1 MTLKKV
7 FNAILE
13 ERTANTKTKFVA
25 EVRKRSKTRKA
36 PAAIFEA
43 LIQYVL
49 EEAFNDIAINFEENK
64 IVYRENLFRET
75 QFTIQPTNHE
85 LERKMMVLGHRLLP
99 FVHPNVS
106 PTELIFEDGDGQ
118 IIPIREITLPVEEGQ
133 DYVLL
138 MAPYGALQLDIQ
150 IHEKM
155 LMLWALD
162 LEAWLKN
169 HKVGKKD
176 LLQITPIDYDKHR
189 FRFDVLSS
197 REIAEQAFVTKRMD
211 EILTESLIEIIEF
224 FETPIPV
231 DYCLFW
237 AFANLPKQNLPLV
250 KVGSPIG
257 PFLSNHEEINIFSEN
272 AFAYLHLHDFLDTFW
287 ESMMDEAL
295 FIDPSKMG
303 KAKDLDGIFQE
314 LGNSY
319 SSGFVAGKMIQ
330 QIHEHNQIDK
340 QELIALLFLDPD
352 FSFYNKKQERNF
364 HAALDA
370 LEKKVNEE
378 WSNTRLS
385 LPMMQLL
392 NKTIQFKVEFIA
404 FLREID
410 LRLEDPANFDFAS
423 LMQFQ
428 PIDGMLDQLLE
439 AIAAGEILKP
449 KDAKGMTDQLLGAR
463 EQFHLFRDQFLM
475 DL

>member
-1 MTLKKV
+1 
-7 FNAILE
+7 
-13 ERTANTKTKFVA
+13 
-25 EVRKRSKTRKA
+25 
-36 PAAIFEA
+36 
-43 LIQYVL
+43 
-49 EEAFNDIAINFEENK
+49 
-64 IVYRENLFRET
+64 
-75 QFTIQPTNHE
+75 
-85 LERKMMVLGHRLLP
+85 MVLGHRLFP
-99 FVHPNVS
+99 FVHPNVH
-106 PTELIFEDGDGQ
+106 PAALIFEDGTGQ
-118 IIPIREITLPVEEGQ
+118 TIPVKEITLPVEEGQ
-133 DYVLL
+133 DYILL
-138 MAPYGALQLDIQ
+138 MAPYGAAQLDIQ

-155 LMLWALD
+155 LVLWALD
-162 LEAWLKN
+162 LESWMRS

-176 LLQITPIDYDKHR
+176 LFQITPVAYDEHR
-189 FRFDVLSS
+189 FRFDLLTS
-197 REIAEQAFVTKRMD
+197 REIAEQALVTKRMD
-211 EILTESLIEIIEF
+211 EILTESLIDIIQF
-224 FETPIPV
+224 FEAPVPV

-237 AFANLPKQNLPLV
+237 ALANLPKQNMPLV
-250 KVGSPIG
+250 KSGSPIG
-257 PFLSNHEEINIFSEN
+257 PFLSDHENIRIYTEN
-272 AFAYLHLHDFLDTFW
+272 AFAYLHLHDFLDNFW

-295 FIDPSKMG
+295 FIDPTQMG

-330 QIHEHNQIDK
+330 QIHERNQTDK
-340 QELIALLFLDPD
+340 QELIGLLLLDPD

-364 HAALDA
+364 HTALDA

-392 NKTIQFKVEFIA
+392 NKTLQFKIEFIE

-410 LRLEDPANFDFAS
+410 LRLEDPSHFDFAS
-423 LMQFQ
+423 LLQFQ

-449 KDAKGMTDQLLGAR
+449 KDAKGMTDQLLAAR